1 VTIRPE
7 RAGDAGAI
15 RAVLTAAFETS
26 AEADLVER
34 LRADGD
40 LVLALVAEHGGAI
53 RGTIAFARLR
63 IDTAKAVGLA
73 PLAVMPD
80 ARRQGIG
87 GALVREGLRLLAA
100 QDEQLIFV
108 LGAPAYYRRFGF
120 DRAAA
125 RAFACKYAGD
135 HFMALRV
142 GDNAPLRGEV
152 RYPAAFDGPG

>member
-7 RAGDAGAI
+7 RAVDAGAI

-40 LVLALVAEHGGAI
+40 LVLALVEEHGGAV
-53 RGTIAFARLR
+53 RGTIAFPRL
-63 IDTAKAVGLA
+63 IVDVANAVGLA
-73 PLAVMPD
+73 PLAVTPC
-80 ARRQGIG
+80 AQRRGIG

-100 QDEQLIFV
+100 QGEQLVFV
-108 LGAPAYYRRFGF
+108 LGEPAYYERFGF

-125 RAFACKYAGD
+125 RTFACKYAGD

-142 GDNAPLRGEV
+142 GDNAPARGEV
-152 RYPAAFDGPG
+152 RYPAAFDVLG